1 MTEIGENCLKNIN
14 KTKDK
19 QNNVQKKYKNPKF
32 GIKKQIAKMMPN
44 S

>member
-19 QNNVQKKYKNPKF
+19 QNNVQKN
-32 GIKKQIAKMMPN
+32 IKKQNLA
-44 S
+44 